1 MAGFGYDAVMEMPWT
16 DARDFALSVA
26 EERRM
31 RWLEQAWAVRVG
43 GADQKSWEKITRD
56 LT

>member
-1 MAGFGYDAVMEMPWT
+1 MAGFGYDAVMEMAWT